1 MGVHKSIKSTLRI
14 RRMRDI
20 LLDGLPVLDLL
31 EITASTSVVAALTNC
46 DQSSVSRLHRRVS
59 DQLGLDFRKT
69 NGHYRAHANHAVLG
83 SLRQASQ
90 LLRLGRGQLQLQW
103 QGTPRDVQALQSI
116 GDRALELVRERV
128 LDLAVVNGLDTLP
141 PGWEDSRKPFAFFDL
156 VAIGLVRYPIQPSCS
171 GTNLD
176 AVVLRREHLEQP
188 AVQALISQI
197 RAIYLRE
204 FAQLPELAW
213 L

>member
-1 MGVHKSIKSTLRI
+1 
-14 RRMRDI
+14 MRDI

-128 LDLAVVNGLDTLP
+128 LDLAVINGLDTLP

>member
-1 MGVHKSIKSTLRI
+1 
-14 RRMRDI
+14 MRDI

-128 LDLAVVNGLDTLP
+128 LDLAVINGLDTLP

-176 AVVLRREHLEQP
+176 AVVLRREHLERP

-197 RAIYLRE
+197 RATYLRE

>member
-1 MGVHKSIKSTLRI
+1 
-14 RRMRDI
+14 MRDV

-69 NGHYRAHANHAVLG
+69 NGQYRAHANHAVLG

-128 LDLAVVNGLDTLP
+128 LDLAVINGLDTLP

>member
-1 MGVHKSIKSTLRI
+1 
-14 RRMRDI
+14 MRDI

-103 QGTPRDVQALQSI
+103 QGNPRNVQALQSI
-116 GDRALELVRERV
+116 GGRALELVRERV

>member
-1 MGVHKSIKSTLRI
+1 
-14 RRMRDI
+14 MRDI

-103 QGTPRDVQALQSI
+103 QGTPRDVQSLQSI

-128 LDLAVVNGLDTLP
+128 LDLAVINGLDTLP

-188 AVQALISQI
+188 AMQALISQI
-197 RAIYLRE
+197 RAVYLRE
-204 FAQLPELAW
+204 YSQLPELAW

>member
-1 MGVHKSIKSTLRI
+1 
-14 RRMRDI
+14 MRDI

-103 QGTPRDVQALQSI
+103 QGTPRDVQSLQSI

>member
-1 MGVHKSIKSTLRI
+1 
-14 RRMRDI
+14 MRDI

-69 NGHYRAHANHAVLG
+69 NGQYRAHANHAVLA

-128 LDLAVVNGLDTLP
+128 LDLAVINGLDTLP

>member
-1 MGVHKSIKSTLRI
+1 
-14 RRMRDI
+14 MRDV
-20 LLDGLPVLDLL
+20 LLNGLPVLDLL

-103 QGTPRDVQALQSI
+103 QGTPRNVQALLSI
-116 GDRALELVRERV
+116 GDRALELVHERV

-141 PGWEDSRKPFAFFDL
+141 PGWEDSRKPFAFFDRI
-156 VAIGLVRYPIQPSCS
+156 AIGLVRYPIQPSCS

-188 AVQALISQI
+188 AMQALISQI
-197 RAIYLRE
+197 RAVYLRE
-204 FAQLPELAW
+204 YAQLSELAW

>member
-1 MGVHKSIKSTLRI
+1 
-14 RRMRDI
+14 MRDV

-90 LLRLGRGQLQLQW
+90 LLRLGRGRLQW
-103 QGTPRDVQALQSI
+103 QDNPWYVQALQSM
-116 GDRALELVRERV
+116 GGRTLELVRERV

-141 PGWEDSRKPFAFFDL
+141 PGWEDSSKPFAFCDL
-156 VAIGLVRYPIQPSCS
+156 VAIGLVRYPIQPSGR

-176 AVVLRREHLEQP
+176 AVVLRQEHLERP

-197 RAIYLRE
+197 RAVYLRQYG
-204 FAQLPELAW
+204 QLPELAW

>member
-1 MGVHKSIKSTLRI
+1 
-14 RRMRDI
+14 MRDV
-20 LLDGLPVLDLL
+20 LLNGLPVLDLL

-46 DQSSVSRLHRRVS
+46 DQSSVSRLYRRVS
-59 DQLGLDFRKT
+59 NQLGLDFRKA
-69 NGHYRAHANHAVLG
+69 NGQYRAHANHAVLA

-90 LLRLGRGQLQLQW
+90 LLRLGKGQLQW
-103 QGTPRDVQALQSI
+103 QGNPLNVQALQSM
-116 GDRALELVRERV
+116 GGGTLELVRERV

-141 PGWEDSRKPFAFFDL
+141 PGWEDSRKPFAFCDL
-156 VAIGLVRYPIQPSCS
+156 IAIGLVRYPIQPRCQAGCR

-176 AVVLRREHLEQP
+176 AVVLRQEHLEQP

-197 RAIYLRE
+197 RAVYLRE
-204 FAQLPELAW
+204 YGQLPELAW

>member
-1 MGVHKSIKSTLRI
+1 
-14 RRMRDI
+14 MRDV

-69 NGHYRAHANHAVLG
+69 NGQYRAHANHAVLA

-90 LLRLGRGQLQLQW
+90 LLRLGRGRLQW
-103 QGTPRDVQALQSI
+103 QDNPWNVQALQSM
-116 GDRALELVRERV
+116 GGRTLELVRERV

-141 PGWEDSRKPFAFFDL
+141 PGWEDSSKPFAFCDL
-156 VAIGLVRYPIQPSCS
+156 VAIGLVRYPIQTSGR

-176 AVVLRREHLEQP
+176 AVVLRQEHLERP

-197 RAIYLRE
+197 RAVYLRE
-204 FAQLPELAW
+204 YGQLPELAW

>member
-1 MGVHKSIKSTLRI
+1 
-14 RRMRDI
+14 MRDV

-103 QGTPRDVQALQSI
+103 QGTPRDVQSLQSI

-128 LDLAVVNGLDTLP
+128 LDLAVINGLDTLP

-188 AVQALISQI
+188 AMQALISQI
-197 RAIYLRE
+197 RAVYLRE
-204 FAQLPELAW
+204 YAQLPELAW

>member
-1 MGVHKSIKSTLRI
+1 
-14 RRMRDI
+14 MRDI

-103 QGTPRDVQALQSI
+103 QGTPRDVQTLQSI

-141 PGWEDSRKPFAFFDL
+141 PGWEDSRKPFAFFEL

-176 AVVLRREHLEQP
+176 AVVLRREHLERP

-197 RAIYLRE
+197 RAVYLRE
-204 FAQLPELAW
+204 YAQLPELAW

>member
-1 MGVHKSIKSTLRI
+1 MRS

-141 PGWEDSRKPFAFFDL
+141 PGWEDSRKPFAFFEL

-176 AVVLRREHLEQP
+176 AVVLRREHLERP

-197 RAIYLRE
+197 RAVYLRE
-204 FAQLPELAW
+204 YAQLPELAW

>member
-1 MGVHKSIKSTLRI
+1 
-14 RRMRDI
+14 MRDI

-103 QGTPRDVQALQSI
+103 QGTPRDVQTLQSI

-156 VAIGLVRYPIQPSCS
+156 VAIGLVRYPIQPSGR

-176 AVVLRREHLEQP
+176 AVVLRQEHLERP

-197 RAIYLRE
+197 RAVYLRE
-204 FAQLPELAW
+204 YGQVPELAW

>member
-1 MGVHKSIKSTLRI
+1 
-14 RRMRDI
+14 MRDI
-20 LLDGLPVLDLL
+20 LLDGLPVLALL

-128 LDLAVVNGLDTLP
+128 LDLAVINGLDTLP
-141 PGWEDSRKPFAFFDL
+141 PGWEDSRKPFAFFEL

-176 AVVLRREHLEQP
+176 AVVLRREHLERP

-197 RAIYLRE
+197 RAVYLRE
-204 FAQLPELAW
+204 YAQLPELAW

>member
-1 MGVHKSIKSTLRI
+1 
-14 RRMRDI
+14 MRDV

-69 NGHYRAHANHAVLG
+69 NGHYRAHSNHAVLA

-90 LLRLGRGQLQLQW
+90 LLRLGRGQLQW
-103 QGTPRDVQALQSI
+103 QDNIWNVQALQSM
-116 GDRALELVRERV
+116 GGRALELVRERV

-141 PGWEDSRKPFAFFDL
+141 PGWEDSSKPFAFCDL
-156 VAIGLVRYPIQPSCS
+156 VAIGLVRYPIQPGGS

-176 AVVLRREHLEQP
+176 AVVLRQEHLEQP

-197 RAIYLRE
+197 RAVYLRKYG
-204 FAQLPELAW
+204 QVPELAW

>member
-1 MGVHKSIKSTLRI
+1 
-14 RRMRDI
+14 MRDV

-69 NGHYRAHANHAVLG
+69 NGQYRAHANHAVLG

-116 GDRALELVRERV
+116 GDRALEMVRERV
-128 LDLAVVNGLDTLP
+128 LDLAVINGLDTLP

>member
-1 MGVHKSIKSTLRI
+1 
-14 RRMRDI
+14 MRDI

-103 QGTPRDVQALQSI
+103 QGTPRDVQTLQSI

-128 LDLAVVNGLDTLP
+128 LDLAVINGLDTLP

-197 RAIYLRE
+197 RALYLRE
-204 FAQLPELAW
+204 YAQLPKLAW

>member
-1 MGVHKSIKSTLRI
+1 
-14 RRMRDI
+14 MRDI

-197 RAIYLRE
+197 RAVYLRE
-204 FAQLPELAW
+204 YAQLPELAW

>member
-1 MGVHKSIKSTLRI
+1 
-14 RRMRDI
+14 MRDI

-116 GDRALELVRERV
+116 GDRALEMVRERV
-128 LDLAVVNGLDTLP
+128 LDLAVINGLDTLP
-141 PGWEDSRKPFAFFDL
+141 PGWEDSRKPFAFFEL